1 MDDKTR
7 LQQGIKVRR
16 EVLGDAWVDKSNK
29 AQTEFNADW
38 FDFIQRTAWGDIWSR
53 PGLDRRTRS
62 IVVLSSTISTRNW
75 EEFKLHVRAC
85 FNNGLTKDE
94 LKEIILQC
102 AIYAGVPPAN
112 HAFKLAQEVFDDMG
126 I

>member
-1 MDDKTR
+1 MCVNARSFEHVDDIFAGHIARRTWCKGASAQPAKR
-7 LQQGIKVRR
+7 GID
-16 EVLGDAWVDKSNK
+16 DA
-29 AQTEFNADW
+29 
-38 FDFIQRTAWGDIWSR
+38 R

-62 IVVLSSTISTRNW
+62 VICLSSTISTRNW
-75 EEFKLHVRAC
+75 DEFKLHIRAA

-94 LKEIILQC
+94 IKEIILQC

-112 HAFKLAQEVFDDMG
+112 HGFKLAQEVFDDMG

>member
-7 LQQGIKVRR
+7 FEQGTKVRR
-16 EVLGDAWVDKSNK
+16 QVLGDVWVDKSENGT
-29 AQTEFNADW
+29 TEFNADW
-38 FDFIQRTAWGDIWSR
+38 IDFISRTAWGDVWSR

-62 IVVLSSTISTRNW
+62 VIVLTSTISTRNW
-75 EEFKLHVRAC
+75 EEFKLHVRAS
-85 FNNGLTKDE
+85 FNNGLTKEE
-94 LKEIILQC
+94 LAEIILQC

-112 HAFKLAQEVFDDMG
+112 HAFKLAQEVFTEMG